1 MSRQNVEVV
10 RQGFEAWNAGD
21 MEAFRDLYA
30 EDAIIVRFLEGWP
43 ESGPFVGRDT
53 IMRTFEQLRQTWDS
67 DTLEIISSIDLGDR
81 VLTRY
86 LWRGVG
92 HGPGLRL
99 EATIL
104 YTLRK
109 GRAFLLEYFWDHAD
123 ALEALG
129 LSEQGAH
136 ADS

>member
-1 MSRQNVEVV
+1 MSQENVKIV
-10 RQGFEAWNAGD
+10 RAGFEAWNAGD
-21 MEAFRDLYA
+21 MEAFRGLFAD
-30 EDAIIVRFLEGWP
+30 DAIIVRFLEDWP
-43 ESGPFVGRDT
+43 EPGPFVGRDT
-53 IMRTFEQLRQTWDS
+53 IMRTFERLRETWDA
-67 DTLEIISSIDLGDR
+67 DTLEIIGSIDLGDR
-81 VLTRY
+81 VLVRY

-109 GRAFLLEYFWDHAD
+109 GRAFLLEYFWDHAE

-129 LSEQGAH
+129 LSE
-136 ADS
+136 